1 MSEKIVPLN
10 QEVMK
15 DQLKEMVRGSAE
27 GALNELPERE
37 AQNSCPVRAK
47 LEPPGVPRQPLQPGQ
62 KLPVDLQVR
71 IRICIDADGV
81 GNIACLLVNDYDV

>member
-27 GALNELPERE
+27 GTLNEL
-37 AQNSCPVRAK
+37 SGTSK
-47 LEPPGVPRQPLQPGQ
+47 MPGVPRQPLRLGQ
-62 KLPVDLQVR
+62 KLSVNLQARV
-71 IRICIDADGV
+71 RICIDADGV